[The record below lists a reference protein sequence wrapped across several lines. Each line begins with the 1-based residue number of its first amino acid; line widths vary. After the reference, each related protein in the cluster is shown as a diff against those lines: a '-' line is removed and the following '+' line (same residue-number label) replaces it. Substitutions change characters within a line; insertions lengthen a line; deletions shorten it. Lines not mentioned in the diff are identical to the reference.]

1 MTDEKE
7 AWAKMQETIRDL
19 IDGMRQEDQFHRTA
33 AFFDV
38 VASVSG
44 LTEDESIQAFLLFV
58 RTRKQVW
65 GVRLDVAWRD
75 GEWMKLN
82 VDSGDIPPRVI
93 N

>member
-1 MTDEKE
+1 MTDERE
-7 AWAKMQETIRDL
+7 AWAKIRETIRDL
-19 IDGMRQEDQFHRTA
+19 IDGMPQEDQFHRTA

-38 VASVSG
+38 ASSVSG

-58 RTRKQVW
+58 RMRKQVW
-65 GVRLDVAWRD
+65 GVRLDAALRD